1 MERNGKNSGDVLPNL
16 LPAAST
22 PPQEEAEASTS
33 HTATTNPESTST
45 HVPAASL
52 LNVINSILEANK
64 QAAQA
69 NEQAAETHQK
79 VTDIQRHL
87 DLFYKT
93 LHNVHAR
100 DTDPDANSG
109 DEDWQWEEEPIETAD
124 VEGSEPLTDSPA
136 TVVAEE
142 QPTNAQPSQ
151 WDCGEHPGDG
161 WVLNDP
167 LTNKYFPITI
177 PDPRTANQTLVAPYI
192 HCSILEA
199 SAQIWGTFGKGY
211 PRMGRTM
218 NVVPVDYPCPTLTP
232 EQLTLLSPEL
242 EWFVALRKTLDTD
255 FPIHIS
261 AGVRRYFFYKRLQ
274 YGTQQKIK
282 ALQRHKM
289 AYMEKAMGELSELEN
304 TNIMGRLVAAQPNF
318 LHHLTHNQ
326 AACRRVARILDSYSG
341 PIPNSP
347 LDGCRNPYRNKPKP
361 ASDDISSDDELDDDE
376 PCIRQR
382 LHALPACRHTTH
394 LDLPRRCY
402 HYGHIGH
409 IAAQCYTLRR
419 PWRSHQV

>member
-1 MERNGKNSGDVLPNL
+1 MLPNL

-33 HTATTNPESTST
+33 HTATTNPESTLT
-45 HVPAASL
+45 RVPAASL
-52 LNVINSILEANK
+52 LNVIKSILEANK
-64 QAAQA
+64 RAAQA

-79 VTDIQRHL
+79 VSDIRRHL

-93 LHNVHAR
+93 LHNAHAR

-109 DEDWQWEEEPIETAD
+109 DEDWQWEEEPAEATTA
-124 VEGSEPLTDSPA
+124 EGSEPLTDSPA
-136 TVVAEE
+136 TIVAED

-167 LTNKYFPITI
+167 LTNKYFPIII
-177 PDPRTANQTLVAPYI
+177 PDPCTTNQTLVAPYI

-199 SAQIWGTFGKGY
+199 SAQVWGTFGKGY
-211 PRMGRTM
+211 PKMGRTM
-218 NVVPVDYPCPTLTP
+218 NPVPVDYPCPPLTP
-232 EQLTLLSPEL
+232 EQLTLLSPES
-242 EWFVALRKTLDTD
+242 EWFVALQKTLDTD
-255 FPIHIS
+255 FPIYIS
-261 AGVRRYFFYKRLQ
+261 AGVRRYFFYRKLQ

-282 ALQRHKM
+282 ALQRHEM
-289 AYMEKAMGELSELEN
+289 AYMEKAIGELSELEN

-318 LHHLTHNQ
+318 LHHLTHDQ
-326 AACRRVARILDSYSG
+326 AACHRVARILNSYDG

-347 LDGCRNPYRNKPKP
+347 LDGRRNPYRNKPKP

-376 PCIRQR
+376 HRIRLR
-382 LHALPACRHTTH
+382 FHACPARRHTTH
-394 LDLPRRCY
+394 LGLPRRC
-402 HYGHIGH
+402 HACSQIGH
-409 IAAQCYTLRR
+409 IAAQCHHTKC
-419 PWRSHQV
+419 PWRSHQL